1 MCCRAAFSSQNK
13 EPVSYHPQLCNSY
26 PATDVELRAQDC
38 VGSMRTLVICSLL
51 AHLVAADSEVE
62 ESCASPS
69 PPSTLQSTPCKI
81 KGFETFCKHWNAC
94 TRAPAHSVSTPGG
107 RCLYSR
113 MGTLKPEKSLRE
125 QTMSGPYSRVT
136 FVAGPDTVS
145 KLAKWHCT
153 PGSRRNSLAAALA

>member
-1 MCCRAAFSSQNK
+1 MS
-13 EPVSYHPQLCNSY
+13 
-26 PATDVELRAQDC
+26 
-38 VGSMRTLVICSLL
+38 GSMRTLVICSLL
-51 AHLVAADSEVE
+51 VAADSQVE

-81 KGFETFCKHWNAC
+81 KGFETFCKHWNNC
-94 TRAPAHSVSTPGG
+94 KRAPAHSVSTPGG

-113 MGTLKPEKSLRE
+113 MGALDPDKSLRE
-125 QTMSGPYSRVT
+125 QTMSGPYSKVT

-153 PGSRRNSLAAALA
+153 PGSRRTPTLLVHTHVALA